1 MDVDVS
7 LVSNPENQQQGE
19 ILGLLNEKDL
29 LQAEKGK
36 ENGEDETLLVTFLNE
51 KQKKRRTIRK
61 GKCQRNLVSSLP
73 RGISTV
79 VDESVEVRETRT
91 RW

>member
-1 MDVDVS
+1 
-7 LVSNPENQQQGE
+7 
-19 ILGLLNEKDL
+19 LGLLNEKDM

-61 GKCQRNLVSSLP
+61 REVSTKFDQQ
-73 RGISTV
+73 ST
-79 VDESVEVRETRT
+79 EGYAHGSR
-91 RW
+91 